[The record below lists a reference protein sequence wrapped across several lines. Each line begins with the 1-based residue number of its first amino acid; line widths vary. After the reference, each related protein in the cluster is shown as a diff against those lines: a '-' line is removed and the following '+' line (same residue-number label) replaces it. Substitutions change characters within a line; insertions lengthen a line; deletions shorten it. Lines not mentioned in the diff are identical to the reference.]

1 MTHDMTAILDEHA
14 IRRVLLRYCRGI
26 DRRDLE
32 LVRSCYWPEATDVHG
47 PFSGARDEFVAWVER
62 LLRRHTMTMH
72 HAGNMLVDVRG
83 EEAEAETY
91 CVAYHSGDPA
101 GDLRWNY
108 VAGVRYVDRFEKRSG
123 EWRIADRMTAIEWMR
138 PWDADRDLIT
148 AVAVEPQR

>member
-47 PFSGARDEFVAWVER
+47 PFSGTRDEFVAWVER

-72 HAGNMLVDVRG
+72 HAGNMLVDVRS

-148 AVAVEPQR
+148 AVAGEPQR

>member
-47 PFSGARDEFVAWVER
+47 PFSGTRDEFVAWVER

-72 HAGNMLVDVRG
+72 HVGNMLVDVRG
-83 EEAEAETY
+83 EAAEAETY
-91 CVAYHSGDPA
+91 CVAYHSGDPV
-101 GDLRWNY
+101 GDVRWNY

-148 AVAVEPQR
+148 AVGGESPR

>member
-47 PFSGARDEFVAWVER
+47 PFSGTRDEFVAWVER

-72 HAGNMLVDVRG
+72 HVGNMLVDVRD

-101 GDLRWNY
+101 GDVRWNY

-148 AVAVEPQR
+148 AVAVELQR